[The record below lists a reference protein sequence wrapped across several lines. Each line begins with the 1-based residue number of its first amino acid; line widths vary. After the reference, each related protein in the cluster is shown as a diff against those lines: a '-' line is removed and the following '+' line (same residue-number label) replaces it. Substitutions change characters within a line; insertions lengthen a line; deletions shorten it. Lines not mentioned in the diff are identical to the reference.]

1 MAKRNGHGYGAYT
14 FRDKDPVIYQMQ
26 QMRGDTKLSQIVKNG
41 GPSAACMRSWFK
53 PDGTRRPQN
62 ATIEAAGRALGKER
76 VWRNIVRRNNG

>member
-1 MAKRNGHGYGAYT
+1 
-14 FRDKDPVIYQMQ
+14 
-26 QMRGDTKLSQIVKNG
+26 
-41 GPSAACMRSWFK
+41 MRSWFK